1 MGVHAGLA
9 PAPRRPNSRRMA
21 RVVLAGGAS
30 AMMLFCS
37 MGVGIA
43 QECPITDRT
52 CVIDAVQDPAGHVQA
67 TVEDTVANARDD
79 IATTAD
85 TAEATL
91 HDLTGSVGDQPGGG
105 NGEGSNS
112 HDGGGT
118 NHDGGGSAT
127 GSRRPVG
134 SAARP
139 SIQVREAGAIT
150 SIGTATIGR
159 SDAGSGDPAHQTPG
173 AAGQLGEAAA
183 GIALSL
189 LVVLGAVLLF
199 IAFQARLDRRD
210 PKLALAPVTA
220 DVVAFE

>member
-1 MGVHAGLA
+1 MKLI
-9 PAPRRPNSRRMA
+9 RMA
-21 RVVLAGGAS
+21 EVVVAGAVS

-37 MGVGIA
+37 TGVAIA

-52 CVIDAVQDPAGHVQA
+52 CVIDAVQDPVGHVQA
-67 TVEDTVANARDD
+67 TAEDTAANANDD

-91 HDLTGSVGDQPGGG
+91 HDLTGSVGEQPGGG
-105 NGEGSNS
+105 NGEGSNG
-112 HDGGGT
+112 HHGGST
-118 NHDGGGSAT
+118 NHDGGGSAA
-127 GSRRPVG
+127 GSGRPAG
-134 SAARP
+134 STARP

-150 SIGTATIGR
+150 SIGTAPVGR
-159 SDAGSGDPAHQTPG
+159 SDAGSSDPAHQTPG

-199 IAFQARLDRRD
+199 MAFQARLDRRD
-210 PKLALAPVTA
+210 PKLAIAPVTA